1 TPAVSP
7 RADAELRTLAAELRA
22 LRADE
27 LHLTVSATM
36 GAASARELVA
46 GAEVLGVHAITL
58 THLDE
63 TDQLGT
69 GVELAAESGL
79 PLSYVSRG
87 TGVEHGLRPA
97 SAEDLARALL
107 A

>member
-1 TPAVSP
+1 
-7 RADAELRTLAAELRA
+7 
-22 LRADE
+22 
-27 LHLTVSATM
+27 M
-36 GAASARELVA
+36 GAAAARELVA
-46 GAEVLGVHAITL
+46 GADVLGVDAITL

-63 TDQLGT
+63 TEQLGT

-87 TGVEHGLRPA
+87 TAVEHGLRPA